1 MNKVC
6 ISKEKVKTCGGASSQ
21 GGMTQKTMKF
31 ACVAAPSTK
40 AQTLEKRAMAGESL
54 GAELSVFSTAYTKME
69 AEPMY
74 CGSYGG
80 KGGMGEMGMGGNSE
94 FGSYGNSGIGGASG
108 SSFGSGR
115 QLKPVTF
122 NFNDITK
129 TLTFPNGEILKMDKN
144 CDDNWSLKGKVR
156 IEMQGAGGPTGFR
169 EEARGLSKCT
179 SASATSCSIPPVFM
193 AQGTEKISTEISIM
207 DLHSHVWA
215 LTVRPLRV
223 GRRHGPSYR
232 PVYQIKDIYRMIPG
246 CAYTFTW
253 IGGSYPV

>member
-31 ACVAAPSTK
+31 ACIAAPSTK

-54 GAELSVFSTAYTKME
+54 GAELTVFSTAYTKME

-94 FGSYGNSGIGGASG
+94 FGGYGNSGIGSGYGSSYGNGGSAPSSGATGGMGGNSEFGSYGNSGIGGASG

-115 QLKPVTF
+115 QLT
-122 NFNDITK
+122 
-129 TLTFPNGEILKMDKN
+129 
-144 CDDNWSLKGKVR
+144 
-156 IEMQGAGGPTGFR
+156 
-169 EEARGLSKCT
+169 
-179 SASATSCSIPPVFM
+179 
-193 AQGTEKISTEISIM
+193 
-207 DLHSHVWA
+207 
-215 LTVRPLRV
+215 
-223 GRRHGPSYR
+223 
-232 PVYQIKDIYRMIPG
+232 
-246 CAYTFTW
+246 
-253 IGGSYPV
+253 